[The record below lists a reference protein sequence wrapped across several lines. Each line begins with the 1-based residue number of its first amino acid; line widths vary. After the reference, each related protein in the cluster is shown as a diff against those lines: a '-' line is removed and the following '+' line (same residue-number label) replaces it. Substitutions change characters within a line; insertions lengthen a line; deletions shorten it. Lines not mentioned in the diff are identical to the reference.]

1 MIKYRLIKPE
11 DEPMVSSWL
20 ERDEV
25 HKSLG
30 LTWKDVN
37 EEGTVPFLIST
48 EDDIPLLVARL
59 HVSVRAAMQFN
70 PDTPIAIARHANEVI
85 DWMKDM
91 AMKAKAKE
99 IIIRPGGKAVRFS
112 EKLGF
117 KNFIGKFIG
126 ISNNKSS

>member
-1 MIKYRLIKPE
+1 MIKYRLITPE
-11 DEPMVSSWL
+11 DKPMVSSWL
-20 ERDEV
+20 ERDET

-30 LTWKDVN
+30 LTWKDVI
-37 EEGTVPFLIST
+37 EDGAIPFLIST

-59 HVSVRAAMQFN
+59 HISVRAAMQFN

-91 AMKAKAKE
+91 ATKAKAKE
-99 IIIRPGGKAVRFS
+99 IIIRPGGKAVRFA

-117 KNFIGKFIG
+117 LPFVGKFINVR
-126 ISNNKSS
+126 S